1 MQNSKGH
8 ISAKHAPNSLP
19 KTSLKSL
26 FLRLS
31 FCVEI
36 ILVSGFFGAQAD
48 SIYHCFGSGIW
59 ARHEPEPKHSRQQL
73 IPKPRDF
80 LISCGWKIYPC
91 CNSNNSTEGNN
102 ATGQNMCKL
111 LYSTEEFALFWSI
124 AAILFSKDIRCNGQ
138 AQMSWI
144 SGDGDV
150 FEPQAKNRKRTSLT
164 PRHKYRRFF
173 SLIFSTSEKMLDNLC
188 VISCRVKTS

>member
-36 ILVSGFFGAQAD
+36 ILVSGFFVAQAH

-59 ARHEPEPKHSRQQL
+59 ARHDPEAKHSGQRL
-73 IPKPRDF
+73 IPKPRVF
-80 LISCGWKIYPC
+80 LISCGWKIYSC
-91 CNSNNSTEGNN
+91 CNSNNTTEDNN
-102 ATGQNMCKL
+102 TTEENMCKF
-111 LYSTEEFALFWSI
+111 LYSTEEFALLRVI
-124 AAILFSKDIRCNGQ
+124 AAILFSKDIRCTGQ

-144 SGDGDV
+144 SGD
-150 FEPQAKNRKRTSLT
+150 ALHALASYN
-164 PRHKYRRFF
+164 FF
-173 SLIFSTSEKMLDNLC
+173 PVLVRSPFCKDSGKFV
-188 VISCRVKTS
+188 VISFSSMM